1 MQTEASLNYILGS
14 ISECSARALAKHLSN
29 RRSTYA
35 IICNMPTLSH
45 TFLASLHEGFSDLPK
60 HKRVSGHPQLLLQS
74 LLRVSVRP
82 TTSFYRGFQCDPQLP
97 FIEGF
102 SATHNFPL
110 SRVSVRPTTS
120 FYLIIFYSSL
130 LLQLTQSYSSIP
142 LKITHAQPSIPMQI
156 TSPVAHRRSLH
167 VSSQSSIGT

>member
-1 MQTEASLNYILGS
+1 MHTEASLNYILGS

-35 IICNMPTLSH
+35 IICNMPTSSH

-97 FIEGF
+97 FISLF
-102 SATHNFPL
+102 FTALCSCKSLSHNHRSPCK
-110 SRVSVRPTTS
+110 SHKQ
-120 FYLIIFYSSL
+120 SL
-130 LLQLTQSYSSIP
+130 RSTCKSQALWHIEAAS
-142 LKITHAQPSIPMQI
+142 
-156 TSPVAHRRSLH
+156 TSPV
-167 VSSQSSIGT
+167 SQALALNSDIS

>member
-29 RRSTYA
+29 GRSTYA

-97 FIEGF
+97 FI
-102 SATHNFPL
+102 
-110 SRVSVRPTTS
+110 
-120 FYLIIFYSSL
+120 SL
-130 LLQLTQSYSSIP
+130 FLQLLAPANHSVI
-142 LKITHAQPSIPMQI
+142 ITDLPANHTIKPSIRLQI
-156 TSPVAHRRSLH
+156 IQHLIVTYLNSC
-167 VSSQSSIGT
+167 

>member
-1 MQTEASLNYILGS
+1 MHTEASLNYIHGS
-14 ISECSARALAKHLSN
+14 ISESSARAPAKHLSN

-102 SATHNFPL
+102 SATHNFLL
-110 SRVSVRPTTS
+110 SHY
-120 FYLIIFYSSL
+120 F
-130 LLQLTQSYSSIP
+130 LQLFAPANHSVIIIDP
-142 LKITHAQPSIPMQI
+142 PANH
-156 TSPVAHRRSLH
+156 TSKAFDPPANHKPC
-167 VSSQSSIGT
+167 GT